1 MHSVSIK
8 LTNSILIGALVVAA
22 VALFTLWSG
31 QRLSLASAF
40 LSSIVAFLLMA
51 VGMALLSPVA
61 LLFSATGREAPT
73 PPAGAILEEN

>member
-1 MHSVSIK
+1 MHFVAIK

-31 QRLSLASAF
+31 QSLSLVSAF
-40 LSSIVAFLLMA
+40 LSSIVAFLLTA
-51 VGMALLSPVA
+51 VGLGLLSAIA
-61 LLFSATGREAPT
+61 LLFSATGREAPR